1 MFVFCC
7 YFMLCGLCL
16 FFILLFYLILFF
28 LHCFYLFLF
37 VFICLFVSNP
47 NSSLLD
53 SALILTEE
61 SGGFV
66 TSLRQPKPH
75 LFSNILIS
83 TPMWSRLRSWCK
95 PSYANREVKDNTQRL
110 VEKFKEAGAFN

>member
-1 MFVFCC
+1 MFVFYSFILS
-7 YFMLCGLCL
+7 YFM
-16 FFILLFYLILFF
+16 FFSS
-28 LHCFYLFLF
+28 
-37 VFICLFVSNP
+37 VFICSYLLFSFVSNP

-53 SALILTEE
+53 SALVLTEE

-95 PSYANREVKDNTQRL
+95 PSYANRKVKDNTQRL
-110 VEKFKEAGAFN
+110 VEKFKEAGASN